1 MHGATAGGSAFFI
14 FLKKN
19 PREKLSSRHHLRH
32 DKTCLNC
39 GTIVAERFCTHCGQE
54 NLEPKETVGH
64 LISHFFEDLTHFD
77 GKFFLT
83 VKDLVI
89 RPGFLTREYVAG
101 RRMTYLNPIRMYI
114 FVSALFF
121 LALFAGGEEKSEPQ
135 EDNTHA
141 VNVFRQQLA
150 DSLRSAKTD
159 SLRTAFNDTL
169 AGRLDTNK
177 VKPTGESLTLNYGGV
192 GIVAIDIVENKF
204 NTLREYDSVER
215 TLPDTSKDK
224 GIMHWI
230 ARNNVRQKEKH
241 GGRSKLHLEV
251 DVRHDIPKIMF
262 VLLPLF
268 AVYVGWFY
276 NRKKY
281 YYVNH
286 AIFSVHFHSFAF
298 LFFLFMML
306 LNLVLPGT
314 WTSLILVAIT
324 PIPVLIYLIA
334 ALHGMYGQSF
344 WVSLGKGLAIALIYA
359 ITFSVISTLLMISA
373 LLRI

>member
-1 MHGATAGGSAFFI
+1 V
-14 FLKKN
+14 
-19 PREKLSSRHHLRH
+19 SRHHLRH
-32 DKTCLNC
+32 NKTCLNC
-39 GTIVAERFCTHCGQE
+39 GALVEERFCTRCGQE

-77 GKFFLT
+77 GKFFVT

-150 DSLRSAKTD
+150 DSLRSAKSD
-159 SLRTAFNDTL
+159 SLHTAFNGTL
-169 AGRLDTNK
+169 AGRLDTSK

-230 ARNNVRQKEKH
+230 LRNNVRQKEKH

-251 DVRHDIPKIMF
+251 DVRHDIPKLMF
-262 VLLPLF
+262 ILLPLF
-268 AVYVGWFY
+268 ALYVGWFY
-276 NRKKY
+276 DRKKY

-324 PIPVLIYLIA
+324 PVPVFIYLVA
-334 ALHGMYGQSF
+334 ALHGMYGQTF

>member
-1 MHGATAGGSAFFI
+1 M
-14 FLKKN
+14 
-19 PREKLSSRHHLRH
+19 SRHHLRH

-39 GTIVAERFCTHCGQE
+39 GALVEERFCTRCGQE

-64 LISHFFEDLTHFD
+64 LIGHFFEDLTHFD
-77 GKFFLT
+77 GKFFVT
-83 VKDLVI
+83 VKDLVV

-121 LALFAGGEEKSEPQ
+121 LALFAGSEEKPTPNR
-135 EDNTHA
+135 DTNTHA
-141 VNVFRQQLA
+141 VNAFRQQLA
-150 DSLRSAKTD
+150 DSLRLAQTD

-177 VKPTGESLTLNYGGV
+177 VKPTGESLALNYGST
-192 GIVAIDIVENKF
+192 GIVTIDIEENKY
-204 NTLREYDSVER
+204 NTVRQYDSIQH
-215 TLPDTSKDK
+215 TLADTAKDK

-298 LFFLFMML
+298 LFFLFLLL
-306 LNLVLPGT
+306 LNWLISNEWVG
-314 WTSLILVAIT
+314 LILTAIA
-324 PIPVLIYLIA
+324 PIPLFVYLVA

-344 WVSLGKGLAIALIYA
+344 WRTLGKGLAISILYA
-359 ITFSVISTLLMISA
+359 ITFSLASTLLMVLA
-373 LLRI
+373 LFRI